1 MSELLLEIGTEEI
14 PSGFIPRALEE
25 MKVFLEKEFQSHRIV
40 YKEIKAMGT
49 PRRLVVAAM
58 GVAPA
63 QEGRFTEIL
72 GPAKRIAFN
81 EEGQPTKA
89 ALGFA
94 RSQGIGVAELQIVN
108 TDKGE
113 YVCVRKEEKGEK
125 TIHLLPSI
133 LPRLISSISFP
144 KSMRWM
150 DLENTFARPIH
161 WILCLFDGLVVPFQ
175 IGNVSSANLSR
186 GHRFMA
192 PGSFQVK
199 DLSEYLRRLKNS
211 FVIVNPEERKELIL
225 AELNKAASEVSGH
238 ILPDDGLLEIVT
250 YLVEYP
256 MAIRGSF
263 SKEFL
268 SLPREV
274 LISAMREHQRY
285 FSISDLPGSL
295 MPFFVTISNTRPKD
309 PDVVARGNERVLQAR
324 LSDAKFFFVED
335 RKVPLIERLQ
345 GLKKVVYHSKLGTS
359 YEKVMRLS
367 NLAEYLTERIDPS
380 LREIVQRASLLCK
393 ADLITGMV
401 GEFPTLQGVMGQ
413 VYARLSGEKE
423 EVALAIYEHY
433 LPTAAGGTLPSSHP
447 GAVLS
452 LADKLD
458 TIVGCFGVGLIPTGT
473 SDPYALRRQ
482 TLGVIHI
489 ILEKRYLLSL
499 NDLLQR
505 SLDLLSEKIERP
517 PQEIKKDVLE
527 FFKGRL
533 QNLLNSKGFSPD
545 AVEAAQAVGFDDIV
559 DLQERAQALH
569 GLRSEPD
576 FASLAIAFRRVVN
589 ISKSHIPGKI
599 DPKRFESE
607 AEGKLFEAYQTVGK
621 KALEKIAQKD
631 YPLALKDLSKL
642 RQPVDEFFNGVLVMA
657 EDEKIRT
664 NRLSLLSDISQL
676 FFKIGDFSK
685 ITTA

>member
-1 MSELLLEIGTEEI
+1 
-14 PSGFIPRALEE
+14 
-25 MKVFLEKEFQSHRIV
+25 
-40 YKEIKAMGT
+40 
-49 PRRLVVAAM
+49 
-58 GVAPA
+58 
-63 QEGRFTEIL
+63 
-72 GPAKRIAFN
+72 
-81 EEGQPTKA
+81 
-89 ALGFA
+89 
-94 RSQGIGVAELQIVN
+94 
-108 TDKGE
+108 
-113 YVCVRKEEKGEK
+113 
-125 TIHLLPSI
+125 
-133 LPRLISSISFP
+133 
-144 KSMRWM
+144 
-150 DLENTFARPIH
+150 
-161 WILCLFDGLVVPFQ
+161 
-175 IGNVSSANLSR
+175 
-186 GHRFMA
+186 
-192 PGSFQVK
+192 
-199 DLSEYLRRLKNS
+199 
-211 FVIVNPEERKELIL
+211 
-225 AELNKAASEVSGH
+225 
-238 ILPDDGLLEIVT
+238 
-250 YLVEYP
+250 
-256 MAIRGSF
+256 
-263 SKEFL
+263 
-268 SLPREV
+268 
-274 LISAMREHQRY
+274 
-285 FSISDLPGSL
+285 
-295 MPFFVTISNTRPKD
+295 
-309 PDVVARGNERVLQAR
+309 
-324 LSDAKFFFVED
+324 
-335 RKVPLIERLQ
+335 
-345 GLKKVVYHSKLGTS
+345 
-359 YEKVMRLS
+359 
-367 NLAEYLTERIDPS
+367 
-380 LREIVQRASLLCK
+380 
-393 ADLITGMV
+393 
-401 GEFPTLQGVMGQ
+401 MGQ

-447 GAVLS
+447 GAILS

-489 ILEKRYLLSL
+489 ILDKRYLLSL

-533 QNLLNSKGFSPD
+533 QTLLNSKGLSPD

-569 GLRSEPD
+569 NLRSEPD
-576 FASLAIAFRRVVN
+576 FASLAIAFKRVVN

-642 RQPVDEFFNGVLVMA
+642 RQPVDDFFNGVLVMA